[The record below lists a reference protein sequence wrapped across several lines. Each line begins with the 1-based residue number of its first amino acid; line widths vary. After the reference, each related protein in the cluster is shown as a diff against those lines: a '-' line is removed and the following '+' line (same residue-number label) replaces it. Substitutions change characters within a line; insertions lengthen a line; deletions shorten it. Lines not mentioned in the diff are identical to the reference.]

1 MYIIKFNIN
10 INKILNKKKKK
21 KNFKKKKKKKQYQI
35 NFLKTLKFNVKFWII
50 FNTILDRI

>member
-10 INKILNKKKKK
+10 INKILN
-21 KNFKKKKKKKQYQI
+21 KKKKKKQYQI